1 MCAIYKKNKKL
12 YGKNLCKEY
21 KNYLLK
27 IIKRK
32 KYDLAWKMISI
43 INKCL
48 KEEYQRKLQLIF
60 FCNTEKPI
68 KNCHYISSPLPLVD
82 CVKFI
87 RKIPLTVSLESAAGR
102 QTDRQAITE
111 I

>member
-1 MCAIYKKNKKL
+1 MLERRISNKTT
-12 YGKNLCKEY
+12 
-21 KNYLLK
+21 NY
-27 IIKRK
+27 
-32 KYDLAWKMISI
+32 
-43 INKCL
+43 
-48 KEEYQRKLQLIF
+48 F

-87 RKIPLTVSLESAAGR
+87 RKIPLTASLESAAGR

>member
-12 YGKNLCKEY
+12 YGKKLCKEY

-27 IIKRK
+27 IKKRK

-48 KEEYQRKLQLIF
+48 KEEYQTKLQLIF
-60 FCNTEKPI
+60 FIILKSQLKIAIIFLHHCLWLIVRNL
-68 KNCHYISSPLPLVD
+68 SG
-82 CVKFI
+82 KFH
-87 RKIPLTVSLESAAGR
+87 
-102 QTDRQAITE
+102 
-111 I
+111 